1 MRRTRLYHL
10 YSVLLAAILIGVVP
24 RTINAESAPL
34 EVLLFA
40 SVTSAAPGQS
50 VSYSI
55 VLNPDSDAPLPA
67 TLTAS
72 FDDGLLL
79 QQADGLQGQRCEIDG
94 QRVRCNLLL
103 SEDGATISVQT
114 QVQPTA
120 ASGATLRASAS
131 VETSDGTIVNADPVV
146 VTVQGEAEPTATA
159 PLPTATEPAVTPT
172 EPPATATAPAPLP
185 TTSRVPTATATPAR
199 ASATTRAATPQAE
212 PAHKGPT
219 PDVLE
224 NNWSPTTA
232 APIGVGVDYDLNFI
246 CPITD
251 GCPGGDFDYLRVT
264 VKAGVQYLLAT
275 YDLGPGVDTV
285 LDLYWGDEATPVA
298 SNDDARSGY
307 SFLSALRWTA
317 PSDGEALIRIGPR
330 TGGLKPIV
338 AEGQGA
344 PYRFAIDLAAS
355 PEGKAL
361 AQRIAEQTFEPTPT
375 PSRVPNR
382 PPSPPV
388 VAPPVPQMPASP
400 GPPSP
405 SSPRPAATV
414 VTTNT
419 VQQVISKGV
428 ATVVVSNTVLRL
440 QPSSASPLITTLTQE
455 TLVSLLGEARGLWVR
470 VSTVDDVL
478 PGWVVAT
485 DLQRVTAQLPTPA
498 APVATALLTATT
510 ALPPGA
516 IAPTAEATPPTV
528 TRIEPLP
535 PPAAAPPPTRITR
548 SVAVQI
554 LTAAIGARRTTSGRT
569 PTPSAEAGIAGVRVQ
584 LVNAFDDVLVEGI
597 TDAHGS
603 VTLSRDVLPGT
614 ALRVRLPALG
624 LEHDID
630 KDSSATPQLVR
641 VVLPEGATR

>member
-1 MRRTRLYHL
+1 MRRTRLYHF
-10 YSVLLAAILIGVVP
+10 YSVLLAAILIGIVP
-24 RTINAESAPL
+24 RAVEAQSAPL

-40 SVTSAAPGQS
+40 SVQSAAPGQS
-50 VSYSI
+50 VSYSV

-79 QQADGLQGQRCEIDG
+79 QQAGGLQGERCEVDG
-94 QRVRCNLLL
+94 QRVRCNLFLN
-103 SEDGATISVQT
+103 EDGATITVQT

-120 ASGATLRASAS
+120 ASGMTLRASAS
-131 VETSDGTIVNADPVV
+131 AETSDGTIVNADPVV
-146 VTVQGEAEPTATA
+146 VTVQGEAEPTATEDT
-159 PLPTATEPAVTPT
+159 PTATVPAATPT
-172 EPPATATAPAPLP
+172 ESPATATAPALLP

-199 ASATTRAATPQAE
+199 ASATTPAATPQAE

-224 NNWSPTTA
+224 NNWSPAMA
-232 APIGVGVDYDLNFI
+232 APIGVGVDYDLNFT

-251 GCPGGDFDYLRVT
+251 GCSGGDFDYLRVT

-275 YDLGPGVDTV
+275 YDLGRGVDTT
-285 LDLYWGDEATPVA
+285 LNLYWGDEATPIA
-298 SNDDARSGY
+298 SNDDARPGY
-307 SFLSALRWTA
+307 SFLSALWWTA

-330 TGGLKPIV
+330 TGGLKPII
-338 AEGQGA
+338 AGGQGA

-375 PSRVPNR
+375 ATRVPTR
-382 PPSPPV
+382 PPIG
-388 VAPPVPQMPASP
+388 APPVPQAPSSP

-405 SSPRPAATV
+405 SSPSPAATV

-419 VQQVISKGV
+419 VQQSITKGV
-428 ATVVVSNTVLRL
+428 ATVVVSSTVLRL
-440 QPSSASPLITTLTQE
+440 QPSSASPLITTLAQE

-478 PGWVVAT
+478 PGWLIAT
-485 DLQRVTAQLPTPA
+485 DLRRVTAQLPTPA
-498 APVATALLTATT
+498 APGATALLTTT
-510 ALPPGA
+510 AALPAGTV
-516 IAPTAEATPPTV
+516 APTAETAPPTV

-548 SVAVQI
+548 SVAIQV
-554 LTAAIGARRTTSGRT
+554 LAAANQTRRTTSGRT

-597 TDAHGS
+597 TDARGS
-603 VTLSRDVLPGT
+603 VTLTRDVLPGT
-614 ALRVRLPALG
+614 ALRVPLPALG
-624 LEHDID
+624 FEHDLD
-630 KDSSATPQLVR
+630 EDSSTTPQPVR
-641 VVLPEGATR
+641 VVLPEGTAQ